1 MQTFQ
6 SKMADNQSQQP
17 AKSAKN
23 TDLHISASTGIYLF
37 SLFGSK
43 LPHNKDAQSPQQ
55 HGRGC
60 LHAHDGL
67 GGTVV
72 PSFPPKHPYLNASQ
86 SPLGVC
92 VCVSWSPMLCS
103 HLGSAGTDSTHPRP

>member
-43 LPHNKDAQSPQQ
+43 LPHNRDAQSPQH

-60 LHAHDGL
+60 FHAHDGL
-67 GGTVV
+67 GAQWCRGQHSC
-72 PSFPPKHPYLNASQ
+72 PQ
-86 SPLGVC
+86 SKKVCSLPRGVC
-92 VCVSWSPMLCS
+92 PVFPLNI
-103 HLGSAGTDSTHPRP
+103 HY